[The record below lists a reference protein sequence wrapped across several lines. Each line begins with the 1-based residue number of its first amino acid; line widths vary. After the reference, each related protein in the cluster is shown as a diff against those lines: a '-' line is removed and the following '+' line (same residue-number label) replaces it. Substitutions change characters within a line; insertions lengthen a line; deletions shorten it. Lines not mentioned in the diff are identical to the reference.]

1 MRINGGVMPGGI
13 CFKTVWDS
21 DVTCAVAVRIST
33 PEWKKIF
40 TMPTPESDWLSIW
53 SMSVTAV
60 ESWRS

>member
-1 MRINGGVMPGGI
+1 MPGGI

-21 DVTCAVAVRIST
+21 EVTCAVAVRIST